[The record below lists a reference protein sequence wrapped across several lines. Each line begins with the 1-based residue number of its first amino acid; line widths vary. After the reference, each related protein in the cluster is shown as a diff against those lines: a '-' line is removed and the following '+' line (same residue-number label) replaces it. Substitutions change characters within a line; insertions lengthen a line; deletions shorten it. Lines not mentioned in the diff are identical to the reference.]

1 MAAHLLDVN
10 ALIALL
16 WEDHPFHNK
25 ASAWF
30 SRSGQA
36 GWLTCAITQSG
47 FVRVMSQPAL
57 AARQLTVVELGDLLL
72 HSLAHP
78 AHSLAPLDFGFTEVL
93 ATCTGGVV
101 GHRQVTDAYLLTTA
115 IRAKAK
121 LLTFDSGLATLLASD
136 AERRAHITLLR

>member
-1 MAAHLLDVN
+1 MHLLDVN
-10 ALIALL
+10 ALIALG
-16 WEDHPFHNK
+16 WPKHEHH
-25 ASAWF
+25 ASTRRWF
-30 SRSGQA
+30 A
-36 GWLTCAITQSG
+36 GHSLGGWASCALTQSA
-47 FVRVMSQPAL
+47 FLRITSQPAFGGQSKSIAESADVL
-57 AARQLTVVELGDLLL
+57 SDIVAY
-72 HSLAHP
+72 P
-78 AHSLAPLDFGFTEVL
+78 AHSFLPLAFSFVDVL